1 MKWVWFFRSCCQE
14 NLFLLDNSDS
24 DAVLCLKLLFSTA
37 TENCSV
43 SQLFEGMF
51 SSFYY
56 QHVVVVPLL
65 FYPVLMCSL
74 WVMFKVKMLRSIHFI
89 KFWGWDGFGS
99 AEDFSEMLSAQL
111 FRCSTAIN
119 SIYWFLPPL
128 VFGAFKIILDFPCK
142 MLFGKW
148 QFGIAT
154 AEAVATSWCSFPAL
168 FFVLLYAFLTF

>member
-1 MKWVWFFRSCCQE
+1 MLKIALFHRHWELFCQPVVWRNVFII
-14 NLFLLDNSDS
+14 LL
-24 DAVLCLKLLFSTA
+24 STCGG
-37 TENCSV
+37 CST
-43 SQLFEGMF
+43 
-51 SSFYY
+51 
-56 QHVVVVPLL
+56 LL
-65 FYPVLMCSL
+65 FYPVLMCFL

-168 FFVLLYAFLTF
+168 FFVLLYAFFTF